1 MVCCSG
7 LTMNIGSFALDEE
20 IPVFC
25 RPLDALSER
34 FPRFK
39 VFREWAGKRRARLKY
54 AFVLIMH
61 LLGAVTSVQAVMA
74 TRTSQGAIAWVISL
88 NTFPYV
94 AVPAYWVLGQTKF
107 DGYDMM
113 RHGQMLAESEVR
125 NEALEILRREGML
138 VEGETDRERRQVELL
153 ENLALLPLTR
163 QNDVELLIDGKETF
177 DAIFDS
183 IGKAEEYIL
192 VQFYI
197 IRADELG
204 NKLKDAL
211 LAKAAEG
218 VRVYLL
224 YDGLGSMG
232 LTKAYL
238 QALNDGGVETARFST
253 TKGPGNRFR
262 INFRNHRKIVV
273 VDGKEAF
280 VGGHNVGD
288 EYVGKDPVL
297 TPWRDTHVRVRGP
310 VVLEAQVTFAEDWR
324 WATETVPELNW
335 VPEKAPAGD
344 TIALCLPTSPADEL
358 ETATLFFLSAI
369 NAAEERIWIVSPYFV
384 PDEQLMSALQL
395 AALRGV
401 EVRIL
406 IPENPDQMLV
416 YLSSFSYLEEA
427 EKAGVEIYRYEPG
440 FLHQK
445 VMLIDNHTAT
455 IGTANFDNRSMRL
468 NFEVTMMFV
477 NEAFAQEVEAML
489 DHDFAASRLVS
500 SREFSDKALPFRFVV
515 RAARLLAPVQ

>member
-1 MVCCSG
+1 
-7 LTMNIGSFALDEE
+7 
-20 IPVFC
+20 
-25 RPLDALSER
+25 
-34 FPRFK
+34 
-39 VFREWAGKRRARLKY
+39 
-54 AFVLIMH
+54 VL
-61 LLGAVTSVQAVMA
+61 
-74 TRTSQGAIAWVISL
+74 
-88 NTFPYV
+88 
-94 AVPAYWVLGQTKF
+94 
-107 DGYDMM
+107 

-125 NEALEILRREGML
+125 DEALAILEREGML
-138 VEGETDRERRQVELL
+138 VEADTESGRRQVQLL

-163 QNDVELLIDGKETF
+163 HNDVELLIDGEKTF

-183 IGKAEEYIL
+183 IGKAEDYIL

-197 IRADELG
+197 IRPDELG

-218 VRVYLL
+218 VRVYLR
-224 YDGLGSMG
+224 YDGLGSLG
-232 LTKAYL
+232 LTKSYL
-238 QALNDGGVETARFST
+238 QELADGGVETAMFST

-273 VDGKEAF
+273 VDGKEAL

-288 EYVGKDPVL
+288 EYLGKDPEL
-297 TPWRDTHVRVRGP
+297 SPWRDTHVVVRGP
-310 VVLEAQVTFAEDWR
+310 VALEAQVTFVEDWR
-324 WATETVPELNW
+324 WATESVPELNW
-335 VPEKAPAGD
+335 IPEKAPSGD
-344 TIALCLPTSPADEL
+344 TVALCLPTGPADEL
-358 ETATLFFLSAI
+358 ETATLFFLNAI
-369 NAAEERIWIVSPYFV
+369 NMAEDRVWIVSPYFV

-401 EVRIL
+401 DVRIL

-427 EKAGVEIYRYEPG
+427 EKAGVKIYRYEPG

-468 NFEVTMMFV
+468 NFEITMMFV
-477 NEAFAQEVEAML
+477 DEEFAEEVEAML
-489 DHDFAASRLVS
+489 DADFAASRLVS
-500 SREFSDKALPFRFVV
+500 PREFSDESLPFRFVV

>member
-1 MVCCSG
+1 MLRG
-7 LTMNIGSFALDEE
+7 LLD
-20 IPVFC
+20 
-25 RPLDALSER
+25 RLSER
-34 FPRFK
+34 YPRFK
-39 VFREWAGKRRARLKY
+39 TARDWWRKKRRQIKV
-54 AFVLIMH
+54 AFVLVMH

-94 AVPAYWVLGQTKF
+94 AVPAYWVLGQSKF
-107 DGYDMM
+107 DGYDLV
-113 RHGQMLAESEVR
+113 RHSEMLAQSDVEA
-125 NEALEILRREGML
+125 EALEILEREGML
-138 VEGETDRERRQVELL
+138 VQGETPRERSQVRLL

-163 QNDVELLIDGKETF
+163 NNEVELLVDGEETF
-177 DAIFDS
+177 DAIFES
-183 IGKAEEYIL
+183 IRSAEDYIL

-197 IRADELG
+197 IRPDELG

-224 YDGLGSMG
+224 YDGVGSMG
-232 LTKAYL
+232 LTEPYL
-238 QALNDGGVETARFST
+238 QALSDGGVETASFRT
-253 TKGPGNRFR
+253 TRGPGNRFR
-262 INFRNHRKIVV
+262 LNFRNHRKIVV

-288 EYVGKDPVL
+288 EYLGKDPKL
-297 TPWRDTHVRVRGP
+297 SPWRDTHVRVRGP
-310 VVLEAQVTFAEDWR
+310 VTLEAQMTFLEDWQ
-324 WATETVPELNW
+324 WATGRIPELNW
-335 VPEKAPAGD
+335 MPEKAPNGD
-344 TIALCLPTSPADEL
+344 TVALCLPTGPADEL
-358 ETATLFFLSAI
+358 ETATLFFLNAI
-369 NAAEERIWIVSPYFV
+369 NGAQNRIWIVSPYFV
-384 PDEQLMSALQL
+384 PDEQLISALQL

-406 IPENPDQMLV
+406 IPENPDQVLV

-427 EKAGVEIYRYEPG
+427 EKAGVEIYRYQPG

-445 VMLIDNHTAT
+445 VMLVDDHTAT

-477 NEAFAQEVEAML
+477 DKAFALEVEEML
-489 DHDFAASRLVS
+489 DADFRASRRVT
-500 SREFSDKALPFRFVV
+500 SDEYKEGSLPFRFSV